1 MMKRKGAGMS
11 DNFGCAVSR
20 RRFLGISLAT
30 AGGVIALRP
39 RRSSAGNEKE
49 GDPKRDES
57 PSSTQRSRWA
67 FLSDTH
73 IAADVEN
80 NYRGFYP
87 YRNLQKTFTQ
97 IASDLPEGMVVT
109 GDIARLTGQMGDYE
123 NFKKLLIPL
132 VGKRPIHV
140 ALGNHDDRNNFLD
153 VFENPAGQR
162 QAVKGKHVVTV
173 DAGPARFILLDS
185 LFSTNETMG
194 LLGKAQRTWLQ
205 RHLQT
210 SDDKPV
216 ILFFHHSLR
225 DDDGDLQDLPRL
237 FDIVKPVT
245 KVKAIVYGHSHEYG
259 FSDFE
264 GIHLINLPA
273 VAFNFNDDQPVGW
286 VEAQFTNDGGT
297 FLLHALGGNNKID
310 GRTERLS
317 WRS

>member
-1 MMKRKGAGMS
+1 MS
-11 DNFGCAVSR
+11 HSVENNGISR
-20 RRFLGISLAT
+20 RRFLNISLA
-30 AGGVIALRP
+30 AVGGVVALRP
-39 RRSSAGNEKE
+39 RWSAAQDEKKEGSKAEGARSAGQV
-49 GDPKRDES
+49 
-57 PSSTQRSRWA
+57 TRWA

-73 IAADVEN
+73 IAGDPED

-87 YRNLQKTFTQ
+87 SRNLQKTFAQ
-97 IASDLPEGMVVT
+97 IAADLPEGLVVT
-109 GDIARLTGQMGDYE
+109 GDIARLTGQMEDYE
-123 NFKKLLIPL
+123 NFRKLLIPL
-132 VGKRPIHV
+132 VGRRPIYL
-140 ALGNHDDRNNFLD
+140 ALGNHDNRVNFLD
-153 VFENPAGQR
+153 VFENPAGR
-162 QAVKGKHVVTV
+162 KQAVKGKHIVTV
-173 DAGPARFILLDS
+173 DAGPVQFILLDS

-205 RHLQT
+205 QYLQT

-237 FDIVKPVT
+237 FDIIKPVT

-273 VAFNFNDDQPVGW
+273 VAFAFGNDQPIGW
-286 VEAQFTNDGGT
+286 VEARLGRAEGEFV
-297 FLLHALGGNNKID
+297 LHAIGGNTDQD
-310 GRTERLS
+310 GRARQLR